1 MSKQFTKPRISDVYC
16 KIILLVVV
24 LLGNCDRVCRP
35 ALQIRTL
42 FQTKIKDVIFHTQT
56 WPLKFNN
63 PFQTQPYVQIER
75 NQSPLPRLERQQKD
89 LVNIFWEFAIKVL
102 FLSYLF
108 GIEMINTFIHSRSSL
123 ENHTRFQISMGQ
135 VYTRFQTKKAQILYP
150 MEQHIPIWFKGGTT
164 GSESYRKY
172 SNQRPL

>member
-1 MSKQFTKPRISDVYC
+1 MISDVYC
-16 KIILLVVV
+16 KIILLVVL
-24 LLGNCDRVCRP
+24 LLGICDRVCRP

-63 PFQTQPYVQIER
+63 PFQTQPYVQIEGK
-75 NQSPLPRLERQQKD
+75 QSPLPRLERQQKD
-89 LVNIFWEFAIKVL
+89 LVNIFWEIAIKVL

-108 GIEMINTFIHSRSSL
+108 GIETTNTFIHSRSSL

-135 VYTRFQTKKAQILYP
+135 VYTRFQTKKAQKLYP